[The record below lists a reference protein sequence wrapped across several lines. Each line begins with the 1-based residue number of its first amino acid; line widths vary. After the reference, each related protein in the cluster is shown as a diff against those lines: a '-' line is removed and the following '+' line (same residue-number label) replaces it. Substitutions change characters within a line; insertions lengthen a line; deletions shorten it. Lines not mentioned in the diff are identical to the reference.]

1 MAQTTL
7 FYRFG
12 AALAIGVLIGLQR
25 EYAYG
30 GSDEELFAGVRT
42 FPLISLLGC
51 TGALMADELSN
62 PWGLIGLL
70 LPMGALIL
78 AAHFVGA
85 WRGGDMGLTTEMAT
99 LLAFAAGAL
108 CYWSYL
114 PLAAAVGVA
123 ATVLLSL
130 KPEMHAFAQRITR
143 EDIYATLKFAVI
155 TVIVLPLL
163 PDRGF
168 GPPPLDVVNPHEI
181 WLMVVLISGI
191 SFLGYVLI
199 KLVGPRQGISL
210 TGLLGGLVSSTPVT
224 LSFSERSQKEKELGK
239 PFALAI
245 VVAWSMT
252 YLRVLVEVA
261 TLNGQLLRKLWPPMI
276 AASLVGLAYGAYL
289 YLSQPTREEGEVP
302 FSNPFEL
309 GTALKFG
316 LLYAVVLVVSK
327 AAGVYTGD
335 AGVYLSSFIAGLPD
349 ADAVTLSI
357 AQLTGRAGGQA
368 EAGLTVTTGARAIV
382 IGAMANTLA
391 KGGIVLG
398 TGAAE
403 LKRAI
408 LPGMVLMLITGAG
421 VAFLM

>member
-1 MAQTTL
+1 MTQTAL

-12 AALAIGVLIGLQR
+12 AALAIGVLVGLQR

-42 FPLISLLGC
+42 FPLISLLGS
-51 TGALMADELSN
+51 TGALLSDELSS
-62 PWGLIGLL
+62 PWGLVGLL
-70 LPMGALIL
+70 LPMGALIV
-78 AAHFVGA
+78 AAHLVGA
-85 WRGGDMGLTTEMAT
+85 RRRGGLGLTTEMAT
-99 LLAFAAGAL
+99 LLVFAAGAL
-108 CYWSYL
+108 CYWDYL

-130 KPEMHAFAQRITR
+130 KPEMHAFAQQITR
-143 EDIYATLKFAVI
+143 EDVYATLKFAVI

-168 GPPPLDVVNPHEI
+168 GPEPLNVVNPHEI

-199 KLVGPRQGISL
+199 KFIGPRQGISL
-210 TGLLGGLVSSTPVT
+210 TGFLGGIISSTPVT
-224 LSFSERSQKEKELGK
+224 LSFSQRSQEEDELAN

-245 VVAWSMT
+245 IIAWAMT
-252 YLRVLVEVA
+252 YLRVLVEAA
-261 TLNGQLLRKLWPPMI
+261 TLNSQLFGRLWPSML

-289 YLSQPTREEGEVP
+289 YTSQPTREEGEVP

-327 AAGVYTGD
+327 AAGVYAGD
-335 AGVYLSSFIAGLPD
+335 AGVYLSSFISGLPD
-349 ADAVTLSI
+349 ADAVTLSM
-357 AQLTGRAGGQA
+357 AQLTGAEGG
-368 EAGLTVTTGARAIV
+368 LSVTTGARAVV

-398 TGAAE
+398 TGAPE
-403 LKRAI
+403 LRRAI
-408 LPGMVLMLITGAG
+408 LPGLLLMLVTG
-421 VAFLM
+421 VAVAFFV